1 MKIITVASM
10 KGGVGKTTLAVYL
23 AAFLAKSKKKV
34 LLIDADPNNNLTD
47 FFLRDEGLDTLEK
60 SNLFQVLL
68 GMVDVKD
75 AVRSISTNLAIIPS
89 TPELAKA
96 HVELANDP
104 GSMIRFQSEIKL
116 LKYDYIIWDTPP
128 SLTYELFLALYCSNV
143 VLSPLGFSRWTFQGF
158 SLIENACR
166 KMKSPDP
173 IGVPC
178 IVSRKD
184 SERIYESGLE
194 RISKSII
201 SKNIAYGKSAILG
214 KLIPDNSPLW
224 DELKSLT
231 KEVL

>member
-1 MKIITVASM
+1 M

-23 AAFLAKSKKKV
+23 AASLAKSKKRT

-47 FFLRDEGLDTLEK
+47 FFLREEGLDTLEK

-68 GMVDVKD
+68 GLVDVKD
-75 AVRSISTNLAIIPS
+75 AVRSISPNLGIIPA
-89 TPELAKA
+89 TPELAKV

-104 GSMIRFQSEIKL
+104 GSMIRFKSDLKS
-116 LKYDYIIWDTPP
+116 LKYDFIVWDTPP
-128 SLTYELFLALYCSNV
+128 SLTYELFLALHCSNV

-178 IVSRKD
+178 MVSKKD

-201 SKNIAYGKSAILG
+201 SKNTVYGKSAILG
-214 KLIPDNSPLW
+214 KLMPENSPLW
-224 DELKSLT
+224 DEFKSLSR
-231 KEVL
+231 EVL

>member
-47 FFLRDEGLDTLEK
+47 FFLRDEELNTLEK

-68 GMVDVKD
+68 GLVDVRD
-75 AVRSISTNLAIIPS
+75 AVRHISPYLSIIPS

-96 HVELANDP
+96 HIELANDP
-104 GSMIRFQSEIKL
+104 GSMIRFQADIKL
-116 LKYDYIIWDTPP
+116 LDFDFIVWDTPP
-128 SLTYELFLALYCSNV
+128 SLTYELFLALHCSNV
-143 VLSPLGFSRWTFQGF
+143 ILSPLGFSRWTFQGF
-158 SLIENACR
+158 SLIENACK
-166 KMKSPDP
+166 KMKSPAP

-178 IVSRKD
+178 IVSKKD
-184 SERIYESGLE
+184 SERIYESGLK
-194 RISKSII
+194 RISKSVI
-201 SKNIAYGKSAILG
+201 SKNTAYGKSAILG

-224 DELKSLT
+224 NEFKSLYR
-231 KEVL
+231 EVL